1 MPDRE
6 TRQTRSTSLFQP
18 AIRTV
23 NAVNG
28 NEIRTST
35 ARLPRLIAAR
45 CVIISPRKE
54 EGKRAFN

>member
-6 TRQTRSTSLFQP
+6 TRQTRSMSLFQP
-18 AIRTV
+18 AIPTV

-35 ARLPRLIAAR
+35 ARLPYR
-45 CVIISPRKE
+45 CPLRNYFAQ
-54 EGKRAFN
+54 EGRG